1 MGRGGDE
8 ASPQTEDGPMS
19 ADSANHAIG
28 YFWGEDAFEI
38 ERAVSAFAK
47 LAGGAEGPLE
57 IWRSP
62 TEDETAG
69 DAGDGGGATATK
81 RRARLLDEA
90 AMRLGTAPMFGGGT
104 LVVIRQPGAI
114 VREKAAE
121 QRLIDL
127 VGQVPP
133 GNALAFSDITASG
146 GKTPAGSGSIAN
158 AVKLER
164 GLVRE
169 YPALTRERMESW
181 IIDRGADL
189 HVGFGP
195 GAARLLA
202 ERVGAYVREADVDRR
217 RQSALAHAELEKLA
231 LYRPDGVISRED
243 VAELVTEAI
252 PGSTWAFLDA
262 TAIRRGSEA
271 SRLGALLMDS
281 GTPMPVL
288 IGQLHRRLRELISVR
303 EHLDSGSRPGD
314 LVRIMKL
321 QPFRAQKLAEQAQV
335 WQMGGLES
343 ALEGLVDL
351 DLQSKGITRDGSTV
365 QMSEARDALGLQV
378 WIAEH
383 AARR

>member
-1 MGRGGDE
+1 VGLGSDE
-8 ASPQTEDGPMS
+8 ALAPAGEGPVS
-19 ADSANHAIG
+19 ASAAIPTLA

-38 ERAVSAFAK
+38 ERAVTAFAK
-47 LAGGAEGPLE
+47 LAGGADGPLE
-57 IWRSP
+57 LWRSP
-62 TEDETAG
+62 TEDESAT
-69 DAGDGGGATATK
+69 DTGDGGGATASK
-81 RRARLLDEA
+81 RRARMLDEA

-104 LVVIRQPGAI
+104 LVVIRQPGTM

-121 QRLIDL
+121 QRLIEL
-127 VGQVPP
+127 VAQVPP

-158 AVKLER
+158 AVKEAK

-181 IIDRGADL
+181 IVDRGADL
-189 HVGFGP
+189 HVAFGP

-271 SRLGALLMDS
+271 SRLGALLIHG
-281 GTPMPVL
+281 GTPIPVL
-288 IGQLHRRLRELISVR
+288 IGQLHRRVRELISVR

-321 QPFRAQKLAEQAQV
+321 QPFRAQKLAEQAQA
-335 WQMGGLES
+335 WQMGSLES

-351 DLQSKGITRDGSTV
+351 DLQSKGISRDGSTV